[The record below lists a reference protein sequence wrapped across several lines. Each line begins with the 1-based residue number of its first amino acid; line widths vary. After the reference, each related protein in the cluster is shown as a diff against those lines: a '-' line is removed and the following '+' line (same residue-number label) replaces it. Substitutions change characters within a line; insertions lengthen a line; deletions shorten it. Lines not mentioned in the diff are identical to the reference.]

1 MGNLL
6 TDNYGRTLNYL
17 RVAVTDRCNLRCTY
31 CMPEEGINFVSRQ
44 ELLDY
49 EELIRLLRIF
59 VKMGTKK
66 IRLTGGEP
74 FVRKDLM
81 VFLEMIS
88 ELEGLEQWSITTNG
102 TNTSRHIPDLKR
114 LGVHSVNLSL
124 DTLDK
129 ERFAKMTRR
138 DRFPFVWKTLENLV
152 EHEINTKVN
161 MVVMKGVN
169 TEDLV
174 PMAALTKEMPIE
186 VRFIEEMPFNGGD
199 HQSANTTWSYQQI
212 REELEN
218 GFGPLEELSTSA
230 NSTALLYKIP
240 GSRGNLGIIP
250 AFSRTICQSCNRLR
264 LTPQGVIKT
273 CLYDTGVFNMR
284 DLIRAGATDEQ
295 VMDAI
300 GEAVKMKARD
310 GFEAEKISQ
319 RNFGSFES
327 MTTIGG

>member
-1 MGNLL
+1 MSALL

-49 EELIRLLRIF
+49 EELIRLLKVF

-88 ELEGLEQWSITTNG
+88 QLEGLEQWSVTTNG
-102 TNTSRHIPDLKR
+102 TSTNRHIPDLKK

-129 ERFAKMTRR
+129 DRFAKMTRR
-138 DRFPFVWKTLENLV
+138 DRFPLVWKTLENLV
-152 EHEINTKVN
+152 EHNINTKVN

-169 TEDLV
+169 TQDLV
-174 PMAALTKEMPIE
+174 PMATLTKEMPIE

-199 HQSANTTWSYQQI
+199 HQSANTTWSYNQI
-212 REELEN
+212 RTELEK
-218 GFGPLEELSTSA
+218 GFGPLEDIPTPP
-230 NSTALLYKIP
+230 NSTALLSRIP
-240 GSRGNLGIIP
+240 GSKGNLGIIP

-264 LTPQGVIKT
+264 LTPQGIVKT
-273 CLYDTGVFNMR
+273 CLYDKGVFNMR
-284 DLIRAGATDEQ
+284 DLLRAGATDEQ
-295 VMDAI
+295 IRDAI
-300 GEAVKMKARD
+300 GEAVKMKAKD